1 MARMRKNNDWFSLSC
16 IRVIRAI
23 RGSNCFR
30 CGMNMRR
37 KRDLFGLVLVFLLA
51 GVAGGQMLKN
61 FRYPDYDEKG
71 QLRFEITGDEA
82 QVQSSGL
89 IQIKNLKMTFYE
101 QGKVMMQVSTPQCL
115 FDRVK
120 RSAVSSS
127 DVCVSRKEIE
137 LTGRGFAWNAQ
148 DGRMKILS
156 NTRVILRNLSAKSV
170 VEGVP

>member
-1 MARMRKNNDWFSLSC
+1 MSMDMRQ
-16 IRVIRAI
+16 
-23 RGSNCFR
+23 
-30 CGMNMRR
+30 
-37 KRDLFGLVLVFLLA
+37 KRNLFGLTVVLLLSA
-51 GVAGGQMLKN
+51 AAVGQVLKG

-71 QLRFEITGDEA
+71 QLKFEITGDEA
-82 QVQSSGL
+82 QVQPSGL

-127 DVCVSRKEIE
+127 DVRVERKEIE

-148 DGRMKILS
+148 DGRMKILA
-156 NTRVILRNLSAKSV
+156 NTRVVLRNLSAKSA
-170 VEGVP
+170 VEGAP

>member
-1 MARMRKNNDWFSLSC
+1 
-16 IRVIRAI
+16 
-23 RGSNCFR
+23 
-30 CGMNMRR
+30 MNMRR
-37 KRDLFGLVLVFLLA
+37 KRNLFGLAVVLLLA
-51 GVAGGQMLKN
+51 AAALGQVLKG

-71 QLRFEITGDEA
+71 QLKFEITGDEA
-82 QVQSSGL
+82 QIQPSGL

-120 RSAVSSS
+120 RSAASSS
-127 DVCVSRKEIE
+127 DVRVERKEIE

-156 NTRVILRNLSAKSV
+156 NTRVILRNLNAKSA
-170 VEGVP
+170 VEGAP

>member
-1 MARMRKNNDWFSLSC
+1 MRMD
-16 IRVIRAI
+16 
-23 RGSNCFR
+23 
-30 CGMNMRR
+30 MRR
-37 KRDLFGLVLVFLLA
+37 KRNLFGLAVVLLLA
-51 GVAGGQMLKN
+51 AVAVGQVLKG

-71 QLRFEITGDEA
+71 QLKFEITGDEA
-82 QVQSSGL
+82 QIQPSGL

-101 QGKVMMQVSTPQCL
+101 QGKVIMQVSTPQCL

-127 DVCVSRKEIE
+127 DVCVERKEIE

-156 NTRVILRNLSAKSV
+156 NTRVVLRNLSAQSA
-170 VEGVP
+170 VEGER

>member
-1 MARMRKNNDWFSLSC
+1 MD
-16 IRVIRAI
+16 V
-23 RGSNCFR
+23 
-30 CGMNMRR
+30 RR
-37 KRDLFGLVLVFLLA
+37 KRNLLGLAVIVLLSAAAAAQV
-51 GVAGGQMLKN
+51 LKG

-71 QLRFEITGDEA
+71 QLKFEIIGDEA
-82 QVQSSGL
+82 QVQPDGM

-120 RSAVSSS
+120 RSAASSS
-127 DVCVSRKEIE
+127 EVCVARAEIE

-156 NTRVILRNLSAKSV
+156 NTRVVLRNLSAKSV

>member
-1 MARMRKNNDWFSLSC
+1 
-16 IRVIRAI
+16 
-23 RGSNCFR
+23 
-30 CGMNMRR
+30 MNMRQ
-37 KRDLFGLVLVFLLA
+37 KRNLFGLAVVLVLA
-51 GVAGGQMLKN
+51 AGAVGQVLKG

-71 QLRFEITGDEA
+71 QLKFEITGDEA
-82 QVQSSGL
+82 QVQPSGL

-127 DVCVSRKEIE
+127 DVCIARKEIE

-148 DGRMKILS
+148 DGRMDIFS
-156 NTRVILRNLSAKSV
+156 NTRVVLRNLTEKST
-170 VEGVP
+170 VEGER

>member
-1 MARMRKNNDWFSLSC
+1 MRMD
-16 IRVIRAI
+16 V
-23 RGSNCFR
+23 
-30 CGMNMRR
+30 RR
-37 KRDLFGLVLVFLLA
+37 KRNLFGLAVVLLLA
-51 GVAGGQMLKN
+51 AAAVGQVLKG

-71 QLRFEITGDEA
+71 QLKFEITGDEA
-82 QVQSSGL
+82 QVQSNGL

-127 DVCVSRKEIE
+127 DVCIARKEIE

-148 DGRMKILS
+148 DGRMQIFS
-156 NTRVILRNLSAKSV
+156 NTRVVLRNLSAKSA
-170 VEGVP
+170 VEGAP

>member
-1 MARMRKNNDWFSLSC
+1 MQKLNMAG
-16 IRVIRAI
+16 VIV
-23 RGSNCFR
+23 
-30 CGMNMRR
+30 
-37 KRDLFGLVLVFLLA
+37 VLLLA
-51 GVAGGQMLKN
+51 IAAAGQVLKG

-71 QLRFEITGDEA
+71 QLKFEIMGDEA
-82 QVQSSGL
+82 QIQPDGL

-127 DVCVSRKEIE
+127 DVCVARKEIE

-148 DGRMKILS
+148 DGRMQILS
-156 NTRVILRNLSAKSV
+156 NTRVVLRNLSTKSA
-170 VEGVP
+170 VEGAP

>member
-1 MARMRKNNDWFSLSC
+1 MD
-16 IRVIRAI
+16 V
-23 RGSNCFR
+23 
-30 CGMNMRR
+30 RR
-37 KRDLFGLVLVFLLA
+37 KRNLLGLAVVLLLA
-51 GVAGGQMLKN
+51 AAAVGQVLKG

-82 QVQSSGL
+82 QVQPSGL

-120 RSAVSSS
+120 RSAVSTS
-127 DVCVSRKEIE
+127 DVCVARKEVE

-148 DGRMKILS
+148 DGCMNIFS
-156 NTRVILRNLSAKSV
+156 NTRVVLRNFNEKST
-170 VEGVP
+170 VEGAP

>member
-1 MARMRKNNDWFSLSC
+1 
-16 IRVIRAI
+16 
-23 RGSNCFR
+23 
-30 CGMNMRR
+30 MRR
-37 KRDLFGLVLVFLLA
+37 KRNLFSLAVVLLLA
-51 GVAGGQMLKN
+51 AVAVGQVLKG

-71 QLRFEITGDEA
+71 QLKFEITGDEA
-82 QVQSSGL
+82 QIQPSGL

-127 DVCVSRKEIE
+127 DVCIARKEIE

-148 DGRMKILS
+148 DGCMKILS
-156 NTRVILRNLSAKSV
+156 NTRVVLRNLSAKST
-170 VEGVP
+170 VEGAP

>member
-1 MARMRKNNDWFSLSC
+1 
-16 IRVIRAI
+16 
-23 RGSNCFR
+23 
-30 CGMNMRR
+30 MNFRR
-37 KRDLFGLVLVFLLA
+37 KRNLLGATIVLLLA
-51 GVAGGQMLKN
+51 GVAVGQVLKG

-82 QVQSSGL
+82 QVQPSGL

-101 QGKVMMQVSTPQCL
+101 QGKVMMRVSTPQCL

-120 RSAVSSS
+120 RSAASSS

-137 LTGRGFAWNAQ
+137 LTGRGFAWDAQ

-170 VEGVP
+170 VEGAP